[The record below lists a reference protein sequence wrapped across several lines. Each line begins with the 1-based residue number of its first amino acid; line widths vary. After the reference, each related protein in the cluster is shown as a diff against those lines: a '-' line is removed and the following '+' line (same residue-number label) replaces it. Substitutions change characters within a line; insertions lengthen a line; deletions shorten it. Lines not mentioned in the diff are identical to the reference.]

1 MPIKTFCFDN
11 PLEVLYFSVSNFCEN
26 NGIIYQTSCY
36 DTPKQN
42 GAAKRRNRHL
52 LKVAL
57 LLLFH
62 MQVPKR
68 FWGNV
73 VLTACFLINPLP
85 SNALNNQS
93 PFCYFISISF
103 FVFCFI
109 YLFIYLVFA
118 FCFFSFL
125 FFMNICMCCFMHYV
139 ATSSNTLSLWT
150 TKCIFLGYSKL
161 KKGYK
166 CFDPTLGRYL
176 ISADATI
183 FLVSLGFSV
192 KRVDSWYT
200 TLVFT
205 FRSSSFHYSYT

>member
-1 MPIKTFCFDN
+1 M
-11 PLEVLYFSVSNFCEN
+11 LS
-26 NGIIYQTSCY
+26 
-36 DTPKQN
+36 
-42 GAAKRRNRHL
+42 
-52 LKVAL
+52 
-57 LLLFH
+57 LLFVFSLILSH
-62 MQVPKR
+62 PMP
-68 FWGNV
+68 
-73 VLTACFLINPLP
+73 LIINPHFAILYLYL
-85 SNALNNQS
+85 SL
-93 PFCYFISISF
+93 F
-103 FVFCFI
+103 FVLFI
-109 YLFIYLVFA
+109 YLFIWFLVFV

-192 KRVDSWYT
+192 KRVDS
-200 TLVFT
+200 
-205 FRSSSFHYSYT
+205 